1 MYFLCYYHDI
11 SVKYIQVGNV
21 YKVFYQ
27 TDALDQGGGMT
38 AHSFGY
44 TIVTIMAAVVRSLL
58 NDVTDIFIHD
68 DVTFS
73 GEIFTDPTG
82 DTPVPGN
89 PLDPSLT
96 PIPHAIQLFQKV
108 MLKYVG

>member
-1 MYFLCYYHDI
+1 M
-11 SVKYIQVGNV
+11 
-21 YKVFYQ
+21 
-27 TDALDQGGGMT
+27 A

-44 TIVTIMAAVVRSLL
+44 TIVTIMAAAVRSLL

-68 DVTFS
+68 DVTFG

-82 DTPVPGN
+82 ATHIPGN

-96 PIPHAIQLFQKV
+96 PIPHAIQLFQAT
-108 MLKYVG
+108 MLK